1 MGLEV
6 GRTQLG
12 SEAEALAKISRNI
25 LTKHYVSNKDE
36 SLRLFNNKHLERL
49 TKVHPITPLV
59 IFCPVVAYF
68 LWQSISVFSVSFFE
82 TLAPSL
88 GGLLSWTFFE
98 YVVHRFIFHFEP
110 RQEGLLK
117 KLHFLVHGIHH
128 AYPKD
133 SRRLVMPP
141 SVSVPLA
148 LLLYFVA
155 AKVCPERVLPAF
167 LAGFFLGYLCY
178 DMMHFAIHHY
188 SFSNKTWQKIRRHH
202 YLHHYSDKKNGFGV
216 SSPLWDYIFRT

>member
-6 GRTQLG
+6 ERTQLG
-12 SEAEALAKISRNI
+12 SEVEQLAKISQTKP
-25 LTKHYVSNKDE
+25 TKHYISNKDE
-36 SLRLFNNKHLERL
+36 SLRLFNNRHLERL
-49 TKVHPITPLV
+49 TKVHPVTPLV

-68 LWQSISVFSVSFFE
+68 IWRSIFVFSVSLFE
-82 TLAPSL
+82 TFALML
-88 GGLLSWTFFE
+88 GGVLIWTFFE

-110 RQEGLLK
+110 KQEGLFK
-117 KLHFLVHGIHH
+117 KFHFLVHGIHH

-155 AKVCPERVLPAF
+155 SKLCSERVLPAF
-167 LAGFFLGYLCY
+167 CAGFFFGYLCY

-188 SFSNKTWQKIRRHH
+188 SSSNKFWQKIRRHH
-202 YLHHYSDKKNGFGV
+202 YLHHYSDNKNGFGV